1 MFYKRSFLI
10 SKEKYDTI
18 ICSIVIQKEKNRN
31 KKILTGQKVC
41 IDNLIV

>member
-1 MFYKRSFLI
+1 MFYKRSFLFQR
-10 SKEKYDTI
+10 KKYDTI